1 MRADDLC
8 PGPAWLPPS
17 GPRRELVPGYLYPG
31 GRAAPCLA
39 HEELPVHQGHGG
51 RGEPERPRGRPV
63 THKRPRAKHQPWE
76 HAVPSAL
83 RTSGVSGHFI
93 NSSP

>member
-1 MRADDLC
+1 MTCVRVLPGSLPQGLAGSWSRDIYIREEGQPRAWPTRSFL
-8 PGPAWLPPS
+8 S
-17 GPRRELVPGYLYPG
+17 I
-31 GRAAPCLA
+31 RAMGAGA
-39 HEELPVHQGHGG
+39 
-51 RGEPERPRGRPV
+51 EPERPRGRPV
-63 THKRPRAKHQPWE
+63 THKRPRAKNQPWE